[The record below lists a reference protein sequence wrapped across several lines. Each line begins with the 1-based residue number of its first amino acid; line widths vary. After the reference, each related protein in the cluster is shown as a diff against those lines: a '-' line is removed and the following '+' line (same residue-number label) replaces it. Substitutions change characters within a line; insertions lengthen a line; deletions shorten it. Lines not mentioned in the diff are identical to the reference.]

1 MICLCLTGSV
11 VTGLNRKV
19 IVKYDELYAPD
30 ENVQADGIV
39 VQYKHVGEV
48 GVLGD

>member
-11 VTGLNRKV
+11 VTGHNRKV

-30 ENVQADGIV
+30 ENVQADEIV
-39 VQYKHVGEV
+39 MQYKHVGEV